1 MDADDNAVLKLLLL
15 ISCVHP
21 SSADTHTLQYLY
33 TTVTPGLTDF
43 PEFTAVGL
51 LDGEQF
57 MSYSSNNR
65 SLIIK
70 DSIKKTNSETY
81 WRRET
86 QDMWGNQHIFTNTF
100 TTAMKKFHHSNGVH
114 TLQRMFGCERDD
126 DDDVTTGGYDQYG
139 YDGEDFISLNLT
151 TGTWTAVKPQAVTIK
166 HTWESKGS
174 NKHWKNFLER
184 ECIDLLKTYTS
195 NSRDTLNRKV
205 RPEVSVFQKRSPSPE
220 VVCHATG
227 FFPKPLNITWQ
238 KDGED
243 EHEGVELRETLP
255 NQDGSFQKRI
265 ILKVSRMK
273 LWIHNYTCVVQH
285 SSLEKELVREVPKGG
300 GSGGRSDGALIA
312 IITAVVAAL
321 LAVVVGIVVWK
332 KKNSAHEGDS
342 SFNNSKTVSVYRPAE
357 LRERHEEGEMRTEFT
372 EDHT

>member
-1 MDADDNAVLKLLLL
+1 MALYIAQ
-15 ISCVHP
+15 
-21 SSADTHTLQYLY
+21 SAHAFSGSYENTHTLQYLY
-33 TTVTPGLTDF
+33 TAVTPGLTDF

-57 MSYSSNNR
+57 MFYSSNNR

-86 QDMWGNQHIFTNTF
+86 EDMRGNQDIFTNTF
-100 TTAMKKFHHSNGVH
+100 TTAMKEFHHRTGVH

-126 DDDVTTGGYDQYG
+126 DDDVTTRGYDQYG

-174 NKHWKNFLER
+174 NKYWKNFLEGD
-184 ECIDLLKTYTS
+184 CIDLLKKYTS
-195 NSRDTLNRKV
+195 YSRDTLNRKV
-205 RPEVSVFQKRSPSPE
+205 FQKHSPSPE

-243 EHEGVELRETLP
+243 VHEDVELRETLP
-255 NQDGSFQKRI
+255 NQDGSFQKRS
-265 ILKVSRMK
+265 ILKVSSTK
-273 LWIHNYTCVVQH
+273 LQKYTYTCVVQH
-285 SSLEKELVREVPKGG
+285 SSLEKELVREVPKGPNK
-300 GSGGRSDGALIA
+300 L
-312 IITAVVAAL
+312 
-321 LAVVVGIVVWK
+321 
-332 KKNSAHEGDS
+332 
-342 SFNNSKTVSVYRPAE
+342 E
-357 LRERHEEGEMRTEFT
+357 L
-372 EDHT
+372 